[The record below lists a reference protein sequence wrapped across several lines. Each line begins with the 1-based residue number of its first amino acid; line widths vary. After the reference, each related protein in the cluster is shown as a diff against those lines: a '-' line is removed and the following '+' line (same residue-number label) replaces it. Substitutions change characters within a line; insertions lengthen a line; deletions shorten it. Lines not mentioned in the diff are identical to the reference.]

1 MVRRVQLP
9 RGFSSAADEARA
21 RRPTDILLLILALV
35 GLAICSASA
44 PGPTEIDESLTAFL
58 QDLPGLAG
66 WVWRVCFAL
75 LAVWSLVLIAMA
87 AVPRARRVLL
97 RDYAVALLLAAVLA
111 LIASRAAGT
120 SASEG
125 LQALINPGP
134 PAVYL
139 GLRVALFT
147 AIVVTASP
155 HLSRPLRY
163 VGRGLMGAG
172 ALASIALGVSLPIG
186 VAAGFAVGVAAAALT
201 HLVFGSPGGRPTREE
216 VSAGL
221 ADLGLTV
228 HDVADSPLSLAGS
241 VRFRADCGPAGIIA
255 VKAYGRDA
263 WEGQL
268 LTSTWAS
275 MTRRGE
281 TPELGSGRL
290 ACAEHEAMCALMA
303 ERAGVPVL
311 PLLEVARTADDD
323 VLVLTR
329 AATGLVLVEG
339 QASDDDVAAA
349 WAALAAL
356 HASGMSH
363 GAIGVPTV
371 VRDAEGRVVL
381 ADFAQAEVAAGPDDL
396 GVDAA
401 RLLVASALALGPE
414 RALAVARAARGD
426 SGLIEM
432 LPYLQTP
439 ALDADLRQA
448 VRAADWRLKDL
459 SAAACALTSSE
470 APDLQPLARVSWIAL
485 AKVLFV
491 AAFAYWL
498 IGFVSEVDWSSV
510 VAAFQSADLAWVAGA
525 LALSPVVQFWYSFGT
540 LGASMAKL
548 RLLPVLMLQYSIQF
562 IALVLPASA
571 ARVALEVRFF
581 QKWGIATAAAMSI
594 GVIDSVMGFAVQV
607 ALILVI
613 TLSGLAVVSPQSSDT
628 TSTTTTSSSD
638 PSALAVVAVLVVVG
652 LVATL
657 VVPSLRGRARA
668 AIPKYRAAL
677 VEQVGK
683 ARGALTVLRHP
694 TKVGLML
701 GGNLAA
707 QVTQAIIL
715 GMCLKAFGG
724 SADLAE
730 LILINTFVSLF
741 AGFMPVPGGMGVAE
755 AGYTAGLQAIGV
767 PSAVAVSTALVF
779 RAVTFYIPPIWGSA
793 AMRWLRRHEY
803 V

>member
-1 MVRRVQLP
+1 
-9 RGFSSAADEARA
+9 
-21 RRPTDILLLILALV
+21 
-35 GLAICSASA
+35 
-44 PGPTEIDESLTAFL
+44 
-58 QDLPGLAG
+58 
-66 WVWRVCFAL
+66 
-75 LAVWSLVLIAMA
+75 
-87 AVPRARRVLL
+87 
-97 RDYAVALLLAAVLA
+97 
-111 LIASRAAGT
+111 
-120 SASEG
+120 
-125 LQALINPGP
+125 
-134 PAVYL
+134 VYL

-155 HLSRPLRY
+155 HLSRPMRY

-172 ALASIALGVSLPIG
+172 ALASIALGVALPIG
-186 VAAGFAVGVAAAALT
+186 VAAGFSVGVAAAALT
-201 HLVFGSPGGRPTREE
+201 HLILGSPGGRPTRDEI
-216 VSAGL
+216 SAGL

-228 HDVADSPLSLAGS
+228 TSVEDSPLSLAGS
-241 VRFRADCGPAGIIA
+241 ALFRADCGPAGVIS

-275 MTRRGE
+275 LTRRGE
-281 TPELGSGRL
+281 TPELGAGRL
-290 ACAEHEAMCALMA
+290 ACAEHEATCCLLAQ
-303 ERAGVPVL
+303 RAGVPVL

-323 VLVLTR
+323 VLVLTG
-329 AATGLVLVEG
+329 AAAGLVLVAG

-349 WAALAAL
+349 WAALDTL
-356 HASGMSH
+356 HGMGMAH

-371 VRDAEGRVVL
+371 VRDGDGRVVL
-381 ADFAQAEVAAGPDDL
+381 ANFAQAEVAADADDL
-396 GVDAA
+396 GVDSA
-401 RLLVASALALGPE
+401 RLLVASSLAVGPD

-426 SGLIEM
+426 QGLIDL
-432 LPYLQTP
+432 LPYLQPP
-439 ALDADLRQA
+439 ALDSDLRHA

-459 SAAACALTSSE
+459 AAAACALTESE
-470 APDLQPLARVSWIAL
+470 APQLQPLARVSWMAL

-510 VAAFQSADLAWVAGA
+510 VAAFQSADLAWLAGA
-525 LALSPVVQFWYSFGT
+525 LALSPVVQFWFSFGT

-607 ALILVI
+607 ALILLI
-613 TLSGLAVVSPQSSDT
+613 TLSGLAVISPQASGST
-628 TSTTTTSSSD
+628 TSTTDSTSSG
-638 PSALAVVAVLVVVG
+638 PGALAVVVVLVVVG

-668 AIPKYRAAL
+668 AIPKYRSAL
-677 VEQVGK
+677 MEQAGK

-694 TKVGLML
+694 SKVGLML

-707 QVTQAIIL
+707 QVTQAVIL
-715 GMCLKAFGG
+715 GMCLEAFGG
-724 SADLAE
+724 SADLAQ

-767 PSAVAVSTALVF
+767 PSAVAVSTALMF
-779 RAVTFYIPPIWGSA
+779 RAVTFYIPPLWGSL

>member
-1 MVRRVQLP
+1 MVRRVHLP

-21 RRPTDILLLILALV
+21 RRPTDILLLIVSLA
-35 GLAICSASA
+35 GLAVFSLPA
-44 PGPTEIDESLTAFL
+44 PGPTELDESLTAL
-58 QDLPGLAG
+58 LEDLPGLAG

-75 LAVWSLVLIAMA
+75 LAVWSLVLVGMA
-87 AVPRARRVLL
+87 AVPRARRILL
-97 RDYAVALLLAAVLA
+97 RDYLVAVLVASALALL
-111 LIASRAAGT
+111 ASSAAGT
-120 SASEG
+120 TPSDG
-125 LQALINPGP
+125 LRALVNPGP

-147 AIVVTASP
+147 AVVVTASP

-172 ALASIALGVSLPIG
+172 ALASIALGVALPIG

-216 VSAGL
+216 IENGL
-221 ADLGLTV
+221 AELGLDARSV
-228 HDVADSPLSLAGS
+228 EDSPLSLAGS
-241 VRFRADCGPAGIIA
+241 ALFRADCGPAGIIS

-275 MTRRGE
+275 LTRRGE
-281 TPELGSGRL
+281 TPDLGSGRL
-290 ACAEHEAMCALMA
+290 ACAEHEAMCSLLA

-323 VLVLTR
+323 VLVITQ
-329 AATGLVLVEG
+329 AAAGLVLLAG
-339 QASDDDVAAA
+339 QASDEDAAAA
-349 WAALAAL
+349 WAALDAL
-356 HASGMSH
+356 HATGMSH
-363 GAIGVPTV
+363 GSIGVPTV
-371 VRDAEGRVVL
+371 VRDRDGRVVL
-381 ADFAQAEVAAGPDDL
+381 ANFAQAEVAAGADDR

-401 RLLVASALALGPE
+401 RLLVTSALALGPD

-426 SGLIEM
+426 DGVIAM
-432 LPYLQTP
+432 LPYLQPP
-439 ALDADLRQA
+439 ALDADLRHA
-448 VRAADWRLKDL
+448 IRAADWRLKDL
-459 SAAACALTSSE
+459 AAAACALTESE
-470 APDLQPLARVSWIAL
+470 APELQPLARVSWLAL

-510 VAAFQSADLAWVAGA
+510 VAAFQSADLAWLAGA
-525 LALSPVVQFWYSFGT
+525 LALSPVVQFWFSFGT

-581 QKWGIATAAAMSI
+581 QKWGVATAAAMSI
-594 GVIDSVMGFAVQV
+594 GVIDSVMGFVVQV

-613 TLSGLAVVSPQSSDT
+613 TLSGLAVISPQSTD
-628 TSTTTTSSSD
+628 TSTTTTSSSG
-638 PSALAVVAVLVVVG
+638 PGALAVVAVLVVVG

-668 AIPKYRAAL
+668 AIPKYRSAL
-677 VEQVGK
+677 VEQAGK
-683 ARGALTVLRHP
+683 ARGALAVLRHP
-694 TKVGLML
+694 SKVGLML

-715 GMCLKAFGG
+715 GMCLEAFGS
-724 SADLAE
+724 SADLAQ

-767 PSAVAVSTALVF
+767 PSAVAVSTALMY
-779 RAVTFYIPPIWGSA
+779 RAVTFYIPPLWGSL